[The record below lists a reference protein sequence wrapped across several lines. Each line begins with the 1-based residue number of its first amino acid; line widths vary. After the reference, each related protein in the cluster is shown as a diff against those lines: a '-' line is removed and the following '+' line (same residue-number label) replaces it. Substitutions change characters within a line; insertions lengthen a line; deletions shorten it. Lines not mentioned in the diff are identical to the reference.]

1 MAIRTDPS
9 SLSFG
14 ARLRRVEN
22 ETANSKRRLREL
34 EETALDKDQKVDANE
49 RRRLKRAETVKA
61 SALLVSGQASLE
73 DLHSIDQNLLPLA
86 QRDLIQQE
94 IVAKRFA
101 AAMPAMVQLTPEAM
115 ARIKNWQASFDSDS
129 SQNLW
134 EKNNSKP
141 EPSAKEQW
149 ARSYYARRK
158 QQDAINARERMRVQ
172 PKSDQ
177 AKRREEQARL
187 QEMKRTGKFL
197 SNPLMSELGD

>member
-1 MAIRTDPS
+1 M
-9 SLSFG
+9 
-14 ARLRRVEN
+14 
-22 ETANSKRRLREL
+22 
-34 EETALDKDQKVDANE
+34 
-49 RRRLKRAETVKA
+49 
-61 SALLVSGQASLE
+61 
-73 DLHSIDQNLLPLA
+73 PLA

-94 IVAKRFA
+94 IVAKGFA

-115 ARIKNWQASFDSDS
+115 LRIKNWQASFETDG

-134 EKNNSKP
+134 EKNNAQP

-149 ARSYYARRK
+149 ARSYYNRRK
-158 QQDAINARERMRVQ
+158 QQDAFNARENMRAQ

-197 SNPLMSELGD
+197 SNPLMTELGD

>member
-1 MAIRTDPS
+1 MNRTDYP

-22 ETANSKRRLREL
+22 EAAASKRRVREL
-34 EETALDKDQKVDANE
+34 EQTSLDKDQKADANE

-61 SALLVSGQASLE
+61 SALLASGQATLE
-73 DLHSIDQNLLPLA
+73 DLNTIDQTLLPAA

-94 IVAKRFA
+94 IIAKGFA

-115 ARIKNWQASFDSDS
+115 LRIKNWQASFDSDR

-134 EKNNSKP
+134 EKNNAQP

-149 ARSYYARRK
+149 ARSYYNRRK
-158 QQDAINARERMRVQ
+158 QQDAFNARENMRAQ

-197 SNPLMSELGD
+197 SNPLMTELGD